1 MNQPLFRQRAL
12 LTLPQVLVLLV
23 VFIGLAIA
31 IDLNRRAQ
39 VGQLAGLGEDKLQNE
54 VAAESTHQA
63 ELMATLVYV
72 ESDSFV
78 AAYARNEAGYI
89 LPGEKR
95 VVTLPLEAPAEP
107 TPIPLPTP
115 DPADSA
121 HPWQAWWQLLTDTP
135 LPTP

>member
-39 VGQLAGLGEDKLQNE
+39 VGQLAGLGEEKLQEE

-63 ELMATLVYV
+63 ELQATLVYV
-72 ESDSFV
+72 ESDNFV
-78 AAYARNEAGYI
+78 ASYARNEAGYI

-107 TPIPLPTP
+107 TPIPPPTP
-115 DPADSA
+115 DPADFA
-121 HPWQAWWQLLTDTP
+121 HPWQAWWQLLTDSP